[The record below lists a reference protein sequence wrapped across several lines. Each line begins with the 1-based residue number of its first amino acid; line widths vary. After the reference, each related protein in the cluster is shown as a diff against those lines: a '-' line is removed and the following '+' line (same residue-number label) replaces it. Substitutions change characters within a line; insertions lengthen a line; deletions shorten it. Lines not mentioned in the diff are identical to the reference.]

1 MGLADPGVACIMFD
15 TLRTSDPMTTVE
27 ERVSSLAGAYEHLAT
42 KADIQEVRAEMQQ
55 LRGEMKS
62 DMRSMET
69 RLVKWVAGIMIG
81 TMLGSLT
88 ATAALLRLF
97 L

>member
-1 MGLADPGVACIMFD
+1 
-15 TLRTSDPMTTVE
+15 
-27 ERVSSLAGAYEHLAT
+27 
-42 KADIQEVRAEMQQ
+42 MQQ

-62 DMRSMET
+62 DLPSMET

-88 ATAALLRLF
+88 ATAALLGTAF
-97 L
+97 V